1 MLAWTRS
8 LLSRLVARN
17 LCCWRQHDF
26 TAGKKQLHPVRAHK
40 AELLQKLVPFL
51 GRDYKESFRHAA
63 AKEGLQEYRAQLSRA
78 QMLQGESVAA
88 MQKDYPYMSPA
99 SRSLTNAACV
109 WNRSWDEGHSTL
121 HVSLLSPGQP
131 SGSVDSLSK
140 N

>member
-99 SRSLTNAACV
+99 SRSLTLAGTETQHASGIEAGTRAIPHCM
-109 WNRSWDEGHSTL
+109 SHCC
-121 HVSLLSPGQP
+121 LL
-131 SGSVDSLSK
+131 GSQAVL
-140 N
+140 